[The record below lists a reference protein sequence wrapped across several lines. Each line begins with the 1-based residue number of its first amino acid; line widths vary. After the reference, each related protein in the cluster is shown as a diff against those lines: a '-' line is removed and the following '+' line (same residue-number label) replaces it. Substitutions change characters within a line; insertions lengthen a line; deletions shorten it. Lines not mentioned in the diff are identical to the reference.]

1 MPTVRERSAG
11 VVVIRME
18 AAECRFL
25 LLRAY
30 NYWDFPKGLVEIGED
45 PLQTAVREVAE
56 ETGIEDLAFPWGT
69 GFHETEPYSG
79 GRKVAR
85 YYVGRT
91 NRAEVR
97 LAGSPELGRREHH
110 EYRWADREEARRLLG
125 DRVRAALEWA
135 AETAGC

>member
-11 VVVIRME
+11 VVVVREE
-18 AAECRFL
+18 AGECRFL

-30 NYWDFPKGLVEIGED
+30 NNWDFPKGLVEAGED
-45 PLQTAVREVAE
+45 PWQTAVREVAE
-56 ETGIEDLAFPWGT
+56 ETGITDLAFPWGT
-69 GFHETEPYSG
+69 ACHETEPYSG

-91 NRAEVR
+91 DQSDVR
-97 LAGSPELGRREHH
+97 LPVSTELGRPEHH
-110 EYRWADREEARRLLG
+110 EYRWADREEARRLVG